1 MTSRSRITLR
11 MLPSHRRG
19 KMLSAHLS
27 DELRSKYGTR
37 SLPLRKGDTVK
48 IMRGEYA
55 GVEGKVTAVYRAMGR
70 IAVEGVTREKIAGGT
85 APIKIHASKVMIT
98 SLNLDDKWRLKILE
112 RRGGVKNVG

>member
-1 MTSRSRITLR
+1 MPSRSRIILKTV
-11 MLPSHRRG
+11 PHHKRG

-27 DELRSKYGTR
+27 DDLRAKYGIR

-48 IMRGEYA
+48 ILRGEYA

-85 APIKIHASKVMIT
+85 APVKIHASKVMIT
-98 SLNLDDKWRLKILE
+98 SLNLDDKWRQKILE
-112 RRGGVKNVG
+112 RKGGVR